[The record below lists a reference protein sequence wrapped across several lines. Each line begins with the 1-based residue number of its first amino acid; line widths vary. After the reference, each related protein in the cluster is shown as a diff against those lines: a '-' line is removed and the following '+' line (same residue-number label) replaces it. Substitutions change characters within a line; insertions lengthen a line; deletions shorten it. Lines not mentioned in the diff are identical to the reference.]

1 MKQSSIQII
10 PLNKQHVDPGL
21 KSDRH
26 LALMNFSIEA
36 GILLLGFEIRNQGTE
51 YKQYAEYA
59 IHWKYV
65 QYAVYAE
72 YVLYV

>member
-1 MKQSSIQII
+1 
-10 PLNKQHVDPGL
+10 
-21 KSDRH
+21 
-26 LALMNFSIEA
+26 MNFSIEA